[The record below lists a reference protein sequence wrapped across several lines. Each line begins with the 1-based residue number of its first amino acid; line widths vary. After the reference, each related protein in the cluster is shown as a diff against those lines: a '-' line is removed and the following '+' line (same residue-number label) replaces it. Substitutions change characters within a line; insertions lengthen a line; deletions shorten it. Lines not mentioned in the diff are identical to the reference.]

1 MKRIYFAD
9 DGATVVNVGCV
20 GTYPGFDGDGN
31 PVDLPTPP
39 EDGTEDVADG
49 VFVGP
54 GMVRQQDGSFAVPVV
69 APPVPHTV
77 TPRQIR
83 LALIE
88 VGLDDQVDALLGSQS
103 KEVRVAWEYATQVDR
118 DNPLIAMAQQ
128 LLGMTDGQADDLFR
142 LAASL

>member
-1 MKRIYFAD
+1 MKRIYFAE

-20 GTYPGFDGDGN
+20 GTYPGTDDDGN
-31 PVDLPTPP
+31 PADLPTPP
-39 EDGTEDVADG
+39 EDGTEDVADD

-69 APPVPHTV
+69 APPVPATV

-83 LALIE
+83 LALIAA
-88 VGLDDQVDALLGSQS
+88 GLDDQVDALIGSQT
-103 KEVRVAWEYATQVDR
+103 KEVRVAWEYATQIDR
-118 DNPLIAMAQQ
+118 ADVLIVMAQH
-128 LLGMTDGQADDLFR
+128 LLGMSDEQADDLFR